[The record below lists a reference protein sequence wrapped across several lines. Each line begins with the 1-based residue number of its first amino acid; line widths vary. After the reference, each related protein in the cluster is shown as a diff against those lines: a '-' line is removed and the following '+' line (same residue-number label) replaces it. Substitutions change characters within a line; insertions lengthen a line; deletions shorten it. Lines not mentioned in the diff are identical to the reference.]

1 MPLPFHHTWLPF
13 IYLYGLGGILFLLG
27 IIITRRAGALD
38 LSRPKHRMWMVI
50 LIFGFIWY
58 FSIHGL
64 LNLAALDYI
73 KPRTVLIVLALM
85 AGGFLI
91 YLRSVLAKLRK
102 GA

>member
-1 MPLPFHHTWLPF
+1 MLPFEHAWLPF

-27 IIITRRAGALD
+27 ILITRRANALD

-50 LIFGFIWY
+50 LVFGYIWY

-64 LNLAALDYI
+64 LNLAAMDYI
-73 KPRTVLIVLALM
+73 QPRTALLILIVI
-85 AGGFLI
+85 AGSFGI
-91 YLRSVLAKLRK
+91 YLKVVLAKLRK